1 MSGIEWPWLNRAK
14 PMLQSEAA
22 ECGLACV
29 AMVAAHYGHR
39 VNIGGLRRR
48 FPISMKGAT
57 LAELINVASELELS
71 ARALRC
77 ELDEVGQLQTPA
89 ILHWDMNHFVVLEKV
104 SRGKATL
111 LDPASGRRTVGT
123 EELSRHFTGVALELT
138 PTAAFKPIDQRVRTR
153 MSDLWSKLVNYRGA
167 FVQVVLL
174 SLLLEV
180 TALALPFFMQLT
192 VDEAIGQSDSNLLAL
207 LVVGF
212 GFVYALNAVIQA
224 LRSWVVLTLGQ
235 SISFQLAGNVF
246 RHLMRLPMN
255 YFESR
260 HVGDLMSRLGSTQPI
275 QSILAEGVVSAMVD
289 AVLAL
294 MTLTVMALISVKLML
309 IVLVATVIYIGFRL
323 AVYPAI
329 RRRTEEEIVAR
340 ANEETYLIESIRAIR
355 AIKLHVFEPMRE
367 NGWRNKYAEVVSAGY
382 RNRIYKIVTKLA
394 EGLILSGQN
403 LLVVYV
409 AALAV
414 MADQMTIGLM
424 LAFLAYRSSFMSS
437 GTALIDHW
445 ERWRLISVHLERLS
459 DIVAQPREEIL
470 PSAPR
475 SNVLP
480 PPALRAQHLSF
491 AYDRNGTPVLN
502 EMDFEIPAGSYVAI
516 VGTSGAGKTTLMRIM
531 LGLLAPTSGKLLI
544 DGKSLTPATTSEW
557 RARIAA
563 VLQDDQLLTGTL
575 ADNISFFD
583 DRPDDQRIEA
593 AARLARI
600 HDTIADMPMG
610 YQSLIGDMGAALSS
624 GQRQRVMLARALY
637 RDPDALFL
645 DEGTANLDEENE
657 LAIADTIAQLP
668 ITRIVVSHRPI
679 LVERAE
685 IVLKLEG
692 GKLERIPHPAPR
704 GGGGSSSSSAWDRLR
719 EVAPALKRPG
729 F

>member
-1 MSGIEWPWLNRAK
+1 MSAIEWPWQTRAR

-77 ELDEVGQLQTPA
+77 ELDEIGQLQTPA

-104 SRGKATL
+104 AGSKATL
-111 LDPASGRRTVGT
+111 LDPASGRKTVGR
-123 EELSRHFTGVALELT
+123 EELNRHFTGVALELT

-153 MSDLWSKLVNYRGA
+153 MGDLWSKLVNYRGA
-167 FVQVVLL
+167 FVQVVAL

-192 VDEAIGQSDSNLLAL
+192 VDEAIGQSDANLLGL
-207 LVVGF
+207 LVLGF
-212 GFVYALNAVIQA
+212 GVVYALNSIISA

-246 RHLMRLPMN
+246 RHLMRLPMS

-260 HVGDLMSRLGSTQPI
+260 HVGDLMSRLGSTGPI

-289 AVLAL
+289 AVLAVL
-294 MTLTVMALISVKLML
+294 TLTVMALLSVKLML
-309 IVLVATVIYIGFRL
+309 IVLAATLLYIGFRL
-323 AVYPAI
+323 AVYPMI
-329 RRRTEEEIVAR
+329 RRRTEEELVAR

-382 RNRIYKIVTKLA
+382 RNRIYKIVTKLT
-394 EGLILSGQN
+394 ESLLLSAQY
-403 LLVVYV
+403 LLTVYLG
-409 AALAV
+409 ALAV
-414 MADQMTIGLM
+414 MSDQMTVGLL

-459 DIVAQPREEIL
+459 DIVAQPREDIL
-470 PSAPR
+470 PAPAR
-475 SNVLP
+475 NAVLP
-480 PPALRAQHLSF
+480 PPALRAEKLTF
-491 AYDRNGTPVLN
+491 GYDRDGAPVLK

-531 LGLLAPTSGKLLI
+531 LGLLTPTSGKLLV
-544 DGKSLTPATTSEW
+544 DGKPLTAATTSEW

-575 ADNISFFD
+575 ADNIAFFD

-600 HDTIADMPMG
+600 HDTIMDMPMG

-657 LAIADTIAQLP
+657 LAIADTIANLP

-685 IVLKLEG
+685 IVLRLDE
-692 GKLERIPHPAPR
+692 GKLVRAPHPAA
-704 GGGGSSSSSAWDRLR
+704 GGSAWDRLR
-719 EVAPALKRPG
+719 EMAPALKRPG
-729 F
+729 Y

>member
-1 MSGIEWPWLNRAK
+1 MSAIEWPWQTRAK

-89 ILHWDMNHFVVLEKV
+89 ILHWDLNHFVVLEKFA
-104 SRGKATL
+104 RGKATL
-111 LDPASGRRTVGT
+111 LDPATGRRTVGR
-123 EELSRHFTGVALELT
+123 EELNRHFTGVALELT
-138 PTAAFKPIDQRVRTR
+138 PTAAFKPVDQRVHTR
-153 MSDLWSKLVNYRGA
+153 MRDLWSKLVNYRGA

-192 VDEAIGQSDSNLLAL
+192 VDEAIGQSDANLLGL
-207 LVVGF
+207 LVLGF
-212 GFVYALNAVIQA
+212 GLVYALNAIIQA

-246 RHLMRLPMN
+246 RHLMRLPMR

-260 HVGDLMSRLGSTQPI
+260 HVGDLMSRLGSTGPI
-275 QSILAEGVVSAMVD
+275 QSILAEGVVSAAVD
-289 AVLAL
+289 AVLAIL
-294 MTLTVMALISVKLML
+294 TLTVMALISVKLML
-309 IVLVATVIYIGFRL
+309 IVLAATLLYIGFRL
-323 AVYPAI
+323 AVYPMI
-329 RRRTEEEIVAR
+329 RRRTEEELVAR
-340 ANEETYLIESIRAIR
+340 ASEETYLIESIRAVR

-367 NGWRNKYAEVVSAGY
+367 NGWRNKYADVVSASY

-394 EGLILSGQN
+394 EGLILSGQH

-409 AALAV
+409 AALSV
-414 MADQMTIGLM
+414 MSDQMTIGLM

-445 ERWRLISVHLERLS
+445 ERWRLLSVHLERLS

-470 PSAPR
+470 PAAPR
-475 SNVLP
+475 SAVLP
-480 PPALRAQHLSF
+480 PPAIRAEKLSF

-531 LGLLAPTSGKLLI
+531 LGLLNPTSGKLLV

-575 ADNISFFD
+575 ADNIAFFD

-600 HDTIADMPMG
+600 HDTIVDMPMG

-685 IVLKLEG
+685 IVLRLEE
-692 GKLERIPHPAPR
+692 GKLNRVAHPATA
-704 GGGGSSSSSAWDRLR
+704 GSAWDRLR
-719 EVAPALKRPG
+719 EMAPSLKRPIA
-729 F
+729 

>member
-1 MSGIEWPWLNRAK
+1 MSAIEWPWQTRAR

-29 AMVAAHYGHR
+29 AMVAAHYGHK

-77 ELDEVGQLQTPA
+77 ELDEIGQLQMPA

-104 SRGKATL
+104 SGGKATL
-111 LDPASGRRTVGT
+111 LDPASGRKTVGR
-123 EELSRHFTGVALELT
+123 EELNRHFTGVALELT

-153 MSDLWSKLVNYRGA
+153 MADLWSKLVNYRSA
-167 FVQVVLL
+167 FVQVVAL

-192 VDEAIGQSDSNLLAL
+192 VDEAIGQSDANLLGL
-207 LVVGF
+207 LVIGF
-212 GFVYALNAVIQA
+212 GLVYALNSIIQA

-246 RHLMRLPMN
+246 RHLMRLPMS

-260 HVGDLMSRLGSTQPI
+260 HVGDLMSRLGSTGPI

-289 AVLAL
+289 AVLAVL
-294 MTLTVMALISVKLML
+294 TLTVMALISVKLML
-309 IVLVATVIYIGFRL
+309 IVLAATLLYIGFRL
-323 AVYPAI
+323 AVYPMI
-329 RRRTEEEIVAR
+329 RRRTEEELVAR

-367 NGWRNKYAEVVSAGY
+367 NGWRNKYADVVSAGY
-382 RNRIYKIVTKLA
+382 RNRIYKIVTKLT
-394 EGLILSGQN
+394 ESLLLSTQY
-403 LLVVYV
+403 LLTVYLG
-409 AALAV
+409 ALAV
-414 MADQMTIGLM
+414 MSDQMTVGLL

-470 PSAPR
+470 PAPPR

-480 PPALRAQHLSF
+480 PPALRAEKLTF
-491 AYDRNGTPVLN
+491 GYDRDGAPVLK

-531 LGLLAPTSGKLLI
+531 LGLLSPTSGKLLV
-544 DGKSLTPATTSEW
+544 DGKPLTPATTSAW

-575 ADNISFFD
+575 ADNIAFFD

-685 IVLKLEG
+685 IVLRLEE
-692 GKLERIPHPAPR
+692 GKLVRAPHPAA
-704 GGGGSSSSSAWDRLR
+704 GGSAWDRLR
-719 EVAPALKRPG
+719 EMAPSLKKPTY
-729 F
+729 

>member
-1 MSGIEWPWLNRAK
+1 MSGIEWPWQTRAR

-77 ELDEVGQLQTPA
+77 ELDEIGQLQTPA
-89 ILHWDMNHFVVLEKV
+89 ILHWDLNHFVVLEKV
-104 SRGKATL
+104 ARGRATL
-111 LDPASGRRTVGT
+111 LDPASGRRTVGI

-138 PTAAFKPIDQRVRTR
+138 PTAAFKPINQRVRTR

-167 FVQVVLL
+167 FVQVVAL

-192 VDEAIGQSDSNLLAL
+192 VDEAIGQSDANLLGL
-207 LVVGF
+207 LVLGF
-212 GFVYALNAVIQA
+212 GVVYALNAVIQA

-260 HVGDLMSRLGSTQPI
+260 HVGDLMSRLGSTSPI
-275 QSILAEGVVSAMVD
+275 QSILAEGVVSAFVD

-294 MTLTVMALISVKLML
+294 LTLTVMALISVKLML
-309 IVLVATVIYIGFRL
+309 IVLVATLLYIGFRL

-367 NGWRNKYAEVVSAGY
+367 NGWRNKYADVVSAGY

-394 EGLILSGQN
+394 EGLLLSAQY

-409 AALAV
+409 AALSV
-414 MADQMTIGLM
+414 MSDQMTVGLM

-445 ERWRLISVHLERLS
+445 ERWRLISVHLDRLS

-470 PSAPR
+470 PAAPR
-475 SNVLP
+475 SSVLP
-480 PPALRAQHLSF
+480 PPAIRAERLSF

-531 LGLLAPTSGKLLI
+531 LGLLAPTSGKLLV

-575 ADNISFFD
+575 ADNIAFFD

-593 AARLARI
+593 AAKLARI
-600 HDTIADMPMG
+600 HDTIMDMPMG

-685 IVLKLEG
+685 IVLKLED
-692 GKLERIPHPAPR
+692 GKLARVASPQPR
-704 GGGGSSSSSAWDRLR
+704 GANGSAWDRLR
-719 EVAPALKRPG
+719 EVAPALKRPT

>member
-1 MSGIEWPWLNRAK
+1 MSAIEWPWQTRAR

-29 AMVAAHYGHR
+29 AMVAAHYGHK

-77 ELDEVGQLQTPA
+77 ELDEIGQLQTPA
-89 ILHWDMNHFVVLEKV
+89 ILHWDLNHFVVLEKV
-104 SRGKATL
+104 SGSKATL
-111 LDPASGRRTVGT
+111 LDPATGRKTVGRD
-123 EELSRHFTGVALELT
+123 ELNRHFTGVALELT
-138 PTAAFKPIDQRVRTR
+138 PTAAFKPIDSRVRTR
-153 MSDLWSKLVNYRGA
+153 MRDLWSKLVNYRGA
-167 FVQVVLL
+167 FIQVVAL

-192 VDEAIGQSDSNLLAL
+192 VDEAIGQSDANLLAL
-207 LVVGF
+207 LVLGF
-212 GFVYALNAVIQA
+212 GIVYALNTVIQA
-224 LRSWVVLTLGQ
+224 LRAWVVLTLGQ
-235 SISFQLAGNVF
+235 SISFQLSGNVF
-246 RHLMRLPMN
+246 RHLMRLPMS

-260 HVGDLMSRLGSTQPI
+260 HVGDLMSRLGSTGPI
-275 QSILAEGVVSAMVD
+275 QAILAEGVVSAAID
-289 AVLAL
+289 AVLAIL
-294 MTLTVMALISVKLML
+294 TLTVMALISVKLML
-309 IVLVATVIYIGFRL
+309 IVLAATLLYIGFRL
-323 AVYPAI
+323 AVYPMI
-329 RRRTEEEIVAR
+329 RRKTEEELVAR

-367 NGWRNKYAEVVSAGY
+367 NGWRNKYAEVVSASY
-382 RNRIYKIVTKLA
+382 RNRIYKIVTRLT
-394 EGLILSGQN
+394 EGLLLSGQY

-424 LAFLAYRSSFMSS
+424 LAFLAYRSSFMTS

-470 PSAPR
+470 PAPPR
-475 SNVLP
+475 SAVLP
-480 PPALRAQHLSF
+480 PPAIRADKLSF
-491 AYDRNGTPVLN
+491 SYDRNGSPVLN

-531 LGLLAPTSGKLLI
+531 LGLLTPTSGKLLV
-544 DGKSLTPATTSEW
+544 DGKPLTPATTSEW

-575 ADNISFFD
+575 ADNIAFFD

-600 HDTIADMPMG
+600 HDTIMDMPMG

-685 IVLKLEG
+685 IVLRLEG
-692 GKLERIPHPAPR
+692 GKLVRAPHPAS
-704 GGGGSSSSSAWDRLR
+704 GGSAWDRLR
-719 EVAPALKRPG
+719 ELAPGLKKPT